1 MYLYR
6 LQCNPNVAD
15 LDDFITNGEPYDVQ
29 WFKTGETGRVE
40 NNHKN
45 MWTCY
50 NKEDFRNYKVTLG
63 DTGYDITLSTVKKY
77 DLLIFNVQKSD
88 AGVYSCKAIS
98 RVNRQEVLLGKTDLS
113 VGTGEAIIF
122 NYSFT

>member
-1 MYLYR
+1 MYL
-6 LQCNPNVAD
+6 LQCNRNPNVAD

-40 NNHKN
+40 DNHKN

-50 NKEDFRNYKVTLG
+50 NKEDFPNYKVTLG
-63 DTGYDITLSTVKKY
+63 DTGYDITLSTVKTY
-77 DLLIFNVQKSD
+77 DSLIFNVQKSD

-113 VGTGEAIIF
+113 VGTGEAIILNYGF
-122 NYSFT
+122 N